1 MSWVS
6 IFAIIFLILWLRERH
21 LGKQLSQENTDLRRR
36 LGMGSA
42 PGSGTGTASAAP
54 TAPTQAGRDAIDN
67 RELEDLR
74 ERIQVLERIATDN
87 NSSEAVRARAIAAE
101 IESLRG
107 DIATRASREDR
118 PDRNT
123 EDTNR

>member
-6 IFAIIFLILWLRERH
+6 IFAVIFLILWLRERN
-21 LGKQLSQENTDLRRR
+21 LGKQLKQENEEMRRR
-36 LGMGSA
+36 LGPMVGGA
-42 PGSGTGTASAAP
+42 PDRPHAET
-54 TAPTQAGRDAIDN
+54 RDAIDN
-67 RELEDLR
+67 RELDDLR

-107 DIATRASREDR
+107 DIADRSARQAS
-118 PDRNT
+118 DRNT
-123 EDTNR
+123 EDTDR

>member
-1 MSWVS
+1 MSWLS
-6 IFAIIFLILWLRERH
+6 IFAVIFLILWLRERH
-21 LGKQLSQENTDLRRR
+21 LGKQIEQENEELRRR
-36 LGMGSA
+36 LGEGGA
-42 PGSGTGTASAAP
+42 PSRSP
-54 TAPTQAGRDAIDN
+54 VQHDDALDN
-67 RELEDLR
+67 RELEELR

-107 DIATRASREDR
+107 DIATRAAREDR

-123 EDTNR
+123 EDMDR

>member
-6 IFAIIFLILWLRERH
+6 IFAVIFLILWLRERH
-21 LGKQLSQENTDLRRR
+21 LGKQLTRENETLRRR
-36 LGMGSA
+36 LGMDA
-42 PGSGTGTASAAP
+42 GTGEAAP
-54 TAPTQAGRDAIDN
+54 TAPSQAGRDAIDN

-107 DIATRASREDR
+107 DIATRAAREDR
-118 PDRNT
+118 SDRNT
-123 EDTNR
+123 EDTDR

>member
-21 LGKQLSQENTDLRRR
+21 LGKQLSQENADLRRR

-42 PGSGTGTASAAP
+42 SGSGTGTASAAP
-54 TAPTQAGRDAIDN
+54 TAPTQAGRDAIDS